1 MKLSTRG
8 RYATRALLDL
18 ALHQTG
24 APVSLREIAERQEIS
39 AKYLDQIL
47 SQLRHAGYIRAT
59 RGSRGG
65 FRLTAD
71 PATLTLLDIVTAV
84 EGRTAIVDCVAD
96 PSRCGRASDCVTREV
111 WQEVTRAMEEVLR
124 GITLADL
131 IGRAL
136 KRHPQ
141 TPSSD

>member
-18 ALHQTG
+18 ALHGTG
-24 APVSLREIAERQEIS
+24 TPISLREIAERQEIS

-47 SQLRHAGYIRAT
+47 SQLRHAGYLRAS

-65 FRLTAD
+65 FQMTAD
-71 PATLTLLDIVTAV
+71 PASLTLLDIVTAV
-84 EGRTAIVDCVAD
+84 EGRTAIVDCVLD
-96 PSRCGRASDCVTREV
+96 PTRCDRATDCVTREV
-111 WQEVTRAMEEVLR
+111 WQEVTRAMEGVLR

-131 IGRAL
+131 MRRARE
-136 KRHPQ
+136 RHPG
-141 TPSSD
+141 PA

>member
-18 ALHQTG
+18 ALHGGGT
-24 APVSLREIAERQEIS
+24 PVSLREVAKRQGIS

-47 SQLRHAGYIRAT
+47 SQLRHAGYIRAS

-65 FRLTAD
+65 FQLTAD
-71 PATLTLLDIVTAV
+71 PESLTLLDIVTAV
-84 EGRTAIVDCVAD
+84 EGQTAIVDCVLD
-96 PSRCGRASDCVTREV
+96 PARCERAPDCVTREV
-111 WQEVTRAMEEVLR
+111 WQEATQAVERVLR

-131 IGRAL
+131 MRRA
-136 KRHPQ
+136 RERQ
-141 TPSSD
+141 SARTP